1 MHSKYNSFFS
11 LQLQKA
17 LRLKYKKIPYATT
30 FARNFNL
37 STKGKNTISSET
49 ARRWMHGTSKP
60 KIDTIEFLSH
70 WLNVSPSFFFNG
82 ELHKDE
88 KNFINNLNGDTKSFI
103 QTQLLNKYNG
113 LNKESLLIIF
123 NLMDDL
129 KGIQKNLPILDSE
142 LSDLKAEEILSIL
155 KNK

>member
-70 WLNVSPSFFFNG
+70 WLNVSPSFF
-82 ELHKDE
+82 
-88 KNFINNLNGDTKSFI
+88 
-103 QTQLLNKYNG
+103 
-113 LNKESLLIIF
+113 
-123 NLMDDL
+123 LMGNYIRM
-129 KGIQKNLPILDSE
+129 KKIL
-142 LSDLKAEEILSIL
+142 
-155 KNK
+155 